1 MATMEDI
8 MLTITANDQASSTF
22 ESISSAAKS
31 SLNNITRGMN
41 NISSSMDNMLSSVT
55 GKSAAESIFGTSS
68 KNETN
73 KVLLSNMTESQEAA
87 DALFKHV
94 DDVTNTSL
102 TSMQDLIPAMNA
114 FKAATGATDDEISYA
129 SDGMANF
136 GAAVLAQT
144 GSTDMAAGAMMD
156 LSKGIKGAFASLDQ
170 YGVSQDAL
178 MRTGL
183 WSGQEDDIKGYIDAV
198 TEVIGST
205 DALME
210 TNEGLDAKI
219 GKAFSSAG
227 KKVGNEFLPGIKSL
241 KQSFLDLNSSM
252 DGNLAAGILVTVQ
265 SIDMLGQGAN
275 TVSQLVNGASDLKK
289 AWDAAGTGVGL
300 IADKFRNLT
309 SAAEDANNAINNL
322 DTGIKVVGET
332 TDITDDLFKVQE
344 VTPEIEAAA
353 AHAGGFGYSAES
365 TIEELEK
372 YAGTQKDIETD
383 ALKLLDDAKASN
395 EAVNT
400 AKLDYIASCEDMM
413 NDVKIASQS
422 VDVADD
428 VGDIAKSTEAV
439 AGAGLEFSAAGSEA
453 AAAGAGAG
461 EAAAGFGALGAGI
474 TSMLVPLLTISAV
487 IAIMLPVV
495 TAIAI
500 EAIACLKLVQMAID
514 AMDFGSV
521 DLNSAIEGIQQLATA
536 LGWIGVAM
544 AAMTFANV
552 MTGLAVMTSGFLG
565 MTGPLDIAVNALKEA
580 NNKLSELGD
589 SRIDPSIPN
598 NIKNI
603 SDSLMAIS
611 TAMGAL
617 TWTNI
622 VTGFSNWIAGA
633 LGFGSV
639 TDGLEQAKNDIIQA
653 SNKLQEF
660 SSLTPLDK
668 SVADNIKNVCDSLAS
683 VGDAMD
689 ALRSMRDGQNW
700 DTFVGGIFKGADIQ
714 TTLNDVK
721 DDITKASTALA
732 GFTGLSEIPKDVS
745 GKIKKVADTLKS
757 VSESIETL
765 RKLRDDSNWDSGM
778 GKIFQGSNIAE
789 TLESIRKDMFTVSAK
804 LRTLHDISNIPEG
817 TNKKINIVVKT
828 LQSVM
833 KAIEELNKIKGTD
846 ITTDSNKITKSIED
860 ARKVLY
866 QTSAQLRSLH
876 DISAIQEGTG
886 EKIKRVGNTAKKVM
900 DAIKELNNI
909 KGQSIQSTDLIQSIR
924 DARKVI
930 FDTSAELRT
939 LNDISNINDGA
950 NEKIGKVS
958 STANKVMEAVQSL
971 NKVPKSVPQDG
982 TISQAVTSVKTA
994 ATELN
999 KLSGTTLDGGV
1010 EGILGTISSALDSL
1024 KTTLQSSSEGFYS
1037 SGASIGT
1044 SIKNGLNS
1052 TLVLT
1057 PTVTTAVTTA
1067 TSAAA
1072 SSGWTGGA
1080 YIGQSTTGG
1089 FQSALQLEQAM
1100 STEMEHVKSAVDSGI
1115 SAAKTAAENGAKDV
1129 VAAFKSGVNVGSP
1142 GDIANTMRDEMAYT
1156 YDFLKRGGL
1165 QLASTSYNVA
1175 RDMVHSFGNPNF
1187 NVNDIF
1193 NGLNNLLSPMGA
1205 INTLSNIGSFINP
1218 AQGLHQSKQIIFNFS
1233 NGCVQVDA
1241 RNKTAREA
1249 QGLLTLA
1256 LESMDHVTDVQVDG
1270 V

>member
-22 ESISSAAKS
+22 ESISSAARS
-31 SLNNITRGMN
+31 SLNNITSGMN

-241 KQSFLDLNSSM
+241 KQAFLDLNSSM

-265 SIDMLGQGAN
+265 GIDMLGQGAN

-289 AWDAAGTGVGL
+289 AWDAAGTGIGMV
-300 IADKFRNLT
+300 ADKFKKMT
-309 SAAEDANNAINNL
+309 EAAEEAKTVKDSATLIN
-322 DTGIKVVGET
+322 E
-332 TDITDDLFKVQE
+332 
-344 VTPEIEAAA
+344 AA
-353 AHAGGFGYSAES
+353 AHANGGSSMLPGGVSVEATES
-365 TIEELEK
+365 VVDEVDDIVKAGEPLKTI
-372 YAGTQKDIETD
+372 GP
-383 ALKLLDDAKASN
+383 
-395 EAVNT
+395 
-400 AKLDYIASCEDMM
+400 
-413 NDVKIASQS
+413 
-422 VDVADD
+422 
-428 VGDIAKSTEAV
+428 
-439 AGAGLEFSAAGSEA
+439 EA
-453 AAAGAGAG
+453 AAEGAMAE
-461 EAAAGFGALGAGI
+461 EAAVGFGSLGAGI
-474 TSMLVPLLTISAV
+474 TSMLVPLLTIAAV

-1010 EGILGTISSALDSL
+1010 EGILGSISSALDSL